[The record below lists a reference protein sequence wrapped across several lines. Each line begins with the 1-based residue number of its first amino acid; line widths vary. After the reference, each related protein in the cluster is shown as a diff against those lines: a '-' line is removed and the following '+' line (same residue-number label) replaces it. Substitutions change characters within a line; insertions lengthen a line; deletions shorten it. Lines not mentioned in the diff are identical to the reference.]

1 MADWEQLR
9 ELARQVA
16 APDFDTL
23 ARTARARH
31 RRARAALGVLASL
44 VLIGGGVG
52 IAALDDPDRDP
63 VQPAQDPTEGPTD
76 LPGEVSALPGYDPG
90 KDFATLAAG
99 RYRVPLDDD
108 LAFEVEVPDES
119 YAHSD
124 GLYLSNGP
132 VVLKTELA
140 GEYYGV
146 PDDACRDR
154 RIEPAGPTVDDL
166 VTAIRDT
173 RPYQVSEP
181 EDVRLDGHPGTYLEV
196 RIPAGYDATSCR
208 DGQVALPGN
217 PSTYNNL
224 EPGYVGY
231 WWILDV
237 DGQRVVIQQDCVC
250 STSRLDRAAAIPRS
264 ITFTSAP

>member
-1 MADWEQLR
+1 MRRNNIFRTSIALAAVTALLGACSGNDAD
-9 ELARQVA
+9 
-16 APDFDTL
+16 
-23 ARTARARH
+23 
-31 RRARAALGVLASL
+31 ASDKT
-44 VLIGGGVG
+44 
-52 IAALDDPDRDP
+52 DDPGSSASSTADESSTPTEQVDLPDGVQALPERDP
-63 VQPAQDPTEGPTD
+63 GA
-76 LPGEVSALPGYDPG
+76 
-90 KDFATLAAG
+90 DFATLAAG
-99 RYRVPLDDD
+99 RYRIPLDDT
-108 LAFEVEVPDES
+108 LAFDVDVPAET

-124 GLYLSNGP
+124 GLYLSHGP
-132 VVLKTELA
+132 VVLKTEVA

-181 EDVRLDGHPGTYLEV
+181 EDVRLDGHPGTYLEI

-237 DGQRVVIQQDCVC
+237 DGQRVVVQQDCNC
-250 STSRLDRAAAIPRS
+250 STDRLDRAAATPRS
-264 ITFTSAP
+264 ITFTPSS